1 MDMKGKN
8 VVLGVTGGIAA
19 YRAADIARALTKRGA
34 AVYCILT
41 RNALNFITRKTMETL
56 TGNPAV
62 VDMFERPSQWEV
74 EHIALAKRAD
84 VFLVAPASA
93 NFLGKVAAGV
103 ADDMLT
109 TTVMATRAPIVVAP
123 AMNTNMYENPVTQRN
138 MQTLRDLLHVAF
150 VEPEVGLLACNT
162 VGKGHIA
169 SNEEIL
175 AAVERALSEKD
186 LAGYRVLVTAGP
198 TRERI
203 DPVRYITNRS
213 SGRMGYAIA
222 EAAARRGARVTL
234 VSGPVALE
242 CPAGVHR
249 VFVESTQD
257 LYDEMARLCPDQD
270 AIVQAAAPA
279 DYRPEAAADHKI
291 KKTGADGLTL
301 RMVENP
307 DVAAM
312 VGENKREDQVV
323 VAFAAETEDLKAN
336 AAKKLEKKRADFIV
350 GNDVTRPGAGFD
362 VATNIVTFYDRQGE
376 TVLPLLQKTE
386 VADRI
391 LDRVARLL
399 REKQDT

>member
-19 YRAADIARALTKRGA
+19 YRASDIARALTKRGA

-150 VEPEVGLLACNT
+150 VEPE
-162 VGKGHIA
+162 
-169 SNEEIL
+169 
-175 AAVERALSEKD
+175 ER
-186 LAGYRVLVTAGP
+186 LV
-198 TRERI
+198 
-203 DPVRYITNRS
+203 
-213 SGRMGYAIA
+213 M
-222 EAAARRGARVTL
+222 
-234 VSGPVALE
+234 
-242 CPAGVHR
+242 
-249 VFVESTQD
+249 
-257 LYDEMARLCPDQD
+257 
-270 AIVQAAAPA
+270 
-279 DYRPEAAADHKI
+279 
-291 KKTGADGLTL
+291 
-301 RMVENP
+301 
-307 DVAAM
+307 
-312 VGENKREDQVV
+312 
-323 VAFAAETEDLKAN
+323 
-336 AAKKLEKKRADFIV
+336 
-350 GNDVTRPGAGFD
+350 
-362 VATNIVTFYDRQGE
+362 
-376 TVLPLLQKTE
+376 
-386 VADRI
+386 
-391 LDRVARLL
+391 
-399 REKQDT
+399 